1 MNDSAREEETV
12 DRYLGKRLDGR
23 YEILEMIGSG
33 GMANVYRA
41 HDRLENTD
49 VAVKILREEF
59 LGNEDFVRRFKNE
72 SKAISLLSHPNIVK
86 VYDVNF
92 SASIQCIVME
102 LIDGI
107 TLKDYI
113 DRQGQLGWRDAV
125 HFTEQIL
132 RALQHAHDRG
142 IVHRDIKPQNIMLLT
157 NGSIK
162 VMDFGIARFARSE
175 TRTITDKAIGSVHYI
190 SPEQA
195 KGDATDAKADIYSTG
210 VMLYEM
216 LVGKL
221 PFESDSPVSV
231 AIKQISDTPQSL
243 IEQDNTIPLAL
254 EEITFKAMAKDP
266 TKRYQSAAQ
275 MLRDFDEFKR
285 NPSIKFAYKYIP
297 DDAPTRY
304 VESARSTRPQPP
316 APKSRKK
323 KRRGGVFI
331 TVSLS
336 LTFACVVGAAILLY
350 MVLNISGALGETEDV
365 PVPRLIG
372 KNINDVKK
380 NAEYNFKWDIEEVFN
395 SEYGTGVIFAQTPVE
410 NMIIKSTGTVKL
422 MVSKGTEIVSVP
434 QIKGLPMKDAIKL
447 LQERG
452 LVVTLML
459 LADSSVG
466 EGQAYRTSPENGE
479 SVKAGSVITLY
490 INPSTGGS
498 MMDVIMPEVVGMML
512 PEASALL
519 MVNRIKVKDVI
530 YEENE
535 AEKGRVIAQDIL
547 KGAIVPFGHDGVIL
561 KVSEGPSEKQ
571 FSWTA
576 QLPYAVGGETTYRA
590 TATLNG
596 EQIFSSNIKKGP
608 TKHTF
613 DMLGKG
619 EATLI
624 VYVSGQVIY
633 ELRFNFDD
641 GTSKLVVDNRGNFQM
656 TATEPSQPVDKNNL
670 QTAINMAETRLTTI
684 HISVDGSDLSPGE
697 KWVTQAEHDA
707 LKAQRQA
714 AQAVYD
720 NSSATQQ
727 EVNSAASSLNS
738 AIAAF
743 DLVIKEA

>member
-1 MNDSAREEETV
+1 V

-86 VYDVNF
+86 VFDVNF
-92 SASIQCIVME
+92 STSIQCIVME

-132 RALQHAHDRG
+132 KALQHAHDRG

-216 LVGKL
+216 LAGKL

-243 IEQDNTIPLAL
+243 REQDDTIPLAL

-266 TKRYQSAAQ
+266 SKRYQSAAQ
-275 MLRDFDEFKR
+275 MLRDIEEFKR
-285 NPSIKFAYKYIP
+285 NPSIKFAYKYIS

-304 VESARSTRPQPP
+304 VESARSARPQPP

-323 KRRGGVFI
+323 KKRGGVFI
-331 TVSLS
+331 TVTLS
-336 LTFACVVGAAILLY
+336 LTFACVIGAAILLY

-365 PVPRLIG
+365 SVPHLIG
-372 KNINDVKK
+372 MNVNDVKR
-380 NAEYNFKWDIEEVFN
+380 NADYQFKWDIEEVFN
-395 SEYGTGVIFAQTPVE
+395 SEYGEGVIFAQTPVE
-410 NMIIKSTGTVKL
+410 SMIIKSTGTIKL
-422 MVSKGTEIVSVP
+422 RVSKGTEIVSVP
-434 QIKGLPMKDAIKL
+434 QIKGLPMRDAINL

-452 LVVTLML
+452 LVVTLMI

-479 SVKAGSVITLY
+479 AVKAGSVITLY
-490 INPSTGGS
+490 INPFSGGGGGS
-498 MMDVIMPEVVGMML
+498 TLMPDVVGMML
-512 PEASALL
+512 PEASAHL
-519 MVNRIKVKDVI
+519 MINRIKVKDVI

-535 AEKGRVIAQDIL
+535 AEKGRVIAQDIQ
-547 KGAIVPFGHDGVIL
+547 KGAQVPFGHEGVIL
-561 KVSEGPSEKQ
+561 KVSEGPNEKE

-576 QLPYAVGGETTYRA
+576 QLPYSVGGNTSYSLKA
-590 TATLNG
+590 SING
-596 EQIFSSNIKKGP
+596 EQVYSGTVKKGP
-608 TKHTF
+608 AKHTF
-613 DMLGKG
+613 EMIGKG
-619 EATLI
+619 DAVLV
-624 VYVSGQVIY
+624 VYVDGQVIY

-641 GTSKLVVDNRGNFQM
+641 GSSKLVVDNRGSFQM
-656 TATEPSQPVDKNNL
+656 TAPETPTVNKDAL
-670 QTAINMAETRLTTI
+670 QNAINTANARLSEVS
-684 HISVDGSDLSPGE
+684 ISADGSDLSPGE
-697 KWVTQAEHDA
+697 KYVTSAEYSA
-707 LKAQRQA
+707 FENQRNA
-714 AQAVYD
+714 AQAVLN
-720 NSSATQQ
+720 NSSASQG
-727 EVNSAASSLNS
+727 EVNSATSTLNA
-738 AIAAF
+738 AIDAF
-743 DLVIKEA
+743 VAIIKEA